1 MKRLYVLLLMAVCLM
16 LSVACGATKGDF
28 PPPPDSAIFVNDFA
42 GVLKPDQVKVMN
54 DSLSA
59 YSRRTTNQIVVVTV
73 KDLGD
78 YNPLMYATELG
89 NYWGVG
95 QKELDNGVIILIK
108 PKTKD
113 SKGKFVICTGRGL
126 EGALPDETCT
136 RIIEKKAIPHLK
148 NNNDYD
154 AALWAVLKEV
164 MHYLPNFHR

>member
-1 MKRLYVLLLMAVCLM
+1 MKKLIVLWCMVCAVLL
-16 LSVACGATKGDF
+16 SVKTFAADSDF
-28 PPPPDSAIFVNDFA
+28 PPRPDTAIFVHDFA
-42 GVLKPDQVKVMN
+42 GVLKPDQAKLMN

-78 YNPLMYATELG
+78 YDPLMYATELG

-113 SKGKFVICTGRGL
+113 SKGQFVICTGRGL
-126 EGALPDETCT
+126 EGALPDETCK